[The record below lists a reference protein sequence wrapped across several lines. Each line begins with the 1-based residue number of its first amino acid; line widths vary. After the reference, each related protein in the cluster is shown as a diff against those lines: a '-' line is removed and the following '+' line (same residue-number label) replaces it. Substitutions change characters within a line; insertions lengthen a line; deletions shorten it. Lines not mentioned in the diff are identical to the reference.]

1 LKRFYEASLRAIQV
15 RKNATPEL
23 AAVQK
28 KGRER
33 GRGRWFLNG
42 PGLIVAFLFVAGLV
56 WIFNREPSAIPLKY
70 GAFKQILLDKSVT
83 FSNVRVRPNDIRGDI
98 VTHDAVSGGQ
108 NDSPR
113 EAVSPFRT
121 SRAGVEKD
129 PNLLAILETAGISYQ
144 SEDDESPLKFAYSLF
159 SYLLLLACV
168 ALIAFMLV
176 RWLSGGNSPLTFGRS
191 RHKLY
196 AQTDM
201 AVTFQDVAGIDE
213 AVAELREVVDFLKT
227 PEKYQALGGRIPKGV
242 LLVGPPGTGKTLLAK
257 AVAGEA
263 EVAFFSL
270 SGSDFV
276 EMFVGVGAARVRDLF
291 AQAESHAPCII
302 FIDELDALGKSRAG
316 NMVGSHDE
324 REQTLN
330 QLLVEMDGFDSNRG
344 VIIMAATNRPET
356 LDAALLRPGRFDRT
370 VVVDRP
376 DIVGREAIL
385 KVHSRHVRLSSD
397 VDLRHVASL
406 TPGSVGADLA
416 NLVNEAALMAARS
429 DKEMVT
435 MADFDEA
442 VERGAVGLKRKS
454 RIMQDDEKQRVAY
467 HEAGHALVACALPNT
482 HPVHKVSIIPR
493 GVGALGY
500 VLRRPEDDR
509 YLMTRSELESQIK
522 VALGGTLAEE
532 MIFGEV
538 SNGAT
543 SDLQEA
549 SRIARSMV
557 KEFGMSRLGRI
568 HFGDQ
573 SSPSFLPV
581 GPWTQEERGYSE
593 PTAREID
600 LEIAKIIEDATV
612 EVRTVLDSRRTSL
625 EAVAVRLIEKEVIDG
640 AELRELLEQYN
651 PGPQLVPGSE
661 AVEKSPPGTD
671 GDESPPQDR
680 ILRVEESS

>member
-1 LKRFYEASLRAIQV
+1 
-15 RKNATPEL
+15 
-23 AAVQK
+23 VQK

-33 GRGRWFLNG
+33 SRWLSSAA
-42 PGLIVAFLFVAGLV
+42 LSILLAFAVLSGVGWWL
-56 WIFNREPSAIPLKY
+56 NREPGTLALKY
-70 GAFKQILLDKSVT
+70 GELKQILLDKNVS
-83 FSNVRVRPNDIRGDI
+83 FQKVRVGRNEIRGEITTRDL
-98 VTHDAVSGGQ
+98 VSDGVR
-108 NDSPR
+108 NAAEPMTR
-113 EAVSPFRT
+113 PFRT
-121 SRAGVEKD
+121 PRIG
-129 PNLLAILETAGISYQ
+129 LETDFELQKLLDSRVGPNYQ
-144 SEDDESPLKFAYSLF
+144 GEEDESTYRGIYSLV
-159 SYLLLLACV
+159 STVVMIALLT
-168 ALIAFMLV
+168 FGGMLV
-176 RWLSGGNSPLTFGRS
+176 IRWLSGGTSPLTFGRS

-196 AQTDM
+196 AQKDVP
-201 AVTFQDVAGIDE
+201 VTFEDVAGIDE

-263 EVAFFSL
+263 EVSFFSL

-302 FIDELDALGKSRAG
+302 FIDELDALGKARAG
-316 NMVGSHDE
+316 NVVGSHDE

-385 KVHSRHVRLSSD
+385 RVHTRSVRLGPD

-429 DKEMVT
+429 SKDAVA
-435 MADFDEA
+435 MAEFEEA
-442 VERGAVGLKRKS
+442 IERGTVGLKRKS
-454 RIMQDDEKQRVAY
+454 RIMHDDEKQRVAY

-482 HPVHKVSIIPR
+482 YPVHKISIIPR

-509 YLMTRSELESQIK
+509 YLMTQSELESQIK
-522 VALGGTLAEE
+522 VALGGTVAEE
-532 MIFGEV
+532 LIYREI

-549 SRIARSMV
+549 NRIARSMV

-568 HFGDQ
+568 HFREQAG
-573 SSPSFLPV
+573 PGFLPG
-581 GPWTQEERGYSE
+581 GPWGDEDRGYSE
-593 PTAREID
+593 HTAREID
-600 LEIAKIIEDATV
+600 IEVGKIIEDATE
-612 EVRTVLDSRRTSL
+612 EVRGVLQARRAVL
-625 EAVAVRLIEKEVIDG
+625 EAVAERLMEKEVMDA
-640 AELRELLEQYN
+640 AELRQLLEQYD
-651 PGPQLVPGSE
+651 PGPKLVPGSLV
-661 AVEKSPPGTD
+661 VENRPHPGHPAE
-671 GDESPPQDR
+671 GVVQDR
-680 ILRVEESS
+680 VLRAEEGV